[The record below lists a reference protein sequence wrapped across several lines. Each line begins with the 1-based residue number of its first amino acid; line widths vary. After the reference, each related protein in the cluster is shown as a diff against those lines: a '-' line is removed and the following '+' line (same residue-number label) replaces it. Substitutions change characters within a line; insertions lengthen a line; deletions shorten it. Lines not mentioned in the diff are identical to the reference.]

1 MGAAAS
7 VVIGIIRVIIEQI
20 VDFTIW
26 FYTTFLPFMLK
37 YFGIPLF
44 LLVILLGLAFTGGTL
59 FFMVIFFVF
68 MYFFV
73 KNLILTP
80 P

>member
-1 MGAAAS
+1 MGAVAS
-7 VVIGIIRVIIEQI
+7 VVVGIIRVIIEKVI
-20 VDFTIW
+20 EFAIW

-44 LLVILLGLAFTGGTL
+44 LLGILLGFAFTGGTI
-59 FFMVIFFVF
+59 FFMIIFFIF
-68 MYFFV
+68 MYYFI
-73 KNLILTP
+73 KNIILTP

>member
-44 LLVILLGLAFTGGTL
+44 LLGILLGLAFTGGTL